1 MCKTCTK
8 LWLWVW
14 AQESNVVHVCR
25 LSVCLATA
33 ELPAYSVTSVGGV
46 LWVMAAMKIVTKLLQ
61 CVHDLLINVFCIST
75 RLCLFII
82 YDALTDSK
90 AWQHCELCHSDHS
103 SYLSTVLCHP
113 RHASFQFFLQFQC
126 LSVRPSHAT
135 IESILMIVGSSIF
148 HHRVL
153 VVVAHRLV
161 FWYQLSYLT
170 FYSQGNPLRGLQ
182 TRLRWVKRRFFDQSR
197 KL

>member
-61 CVHDLLINVFCIST
+61 CVHDLLINVFCISSFYSSVLVYYIWRT
-75 RLCLFII
+75 DRLKGMATLWIMPLWPQFLPQ
-82 YDALTDSK
+82 YGALSSK
-90 AWQHCELCHSDHS
+90 ACIVSVFFTVSVSVCPSVTR
-103 SYLSTVLCHP
+103 SYRVNTND
-113 RHASFQFFLQFQC
+113 R
-126 LSVRPSHAT
+126 R
-135 IESILMIVGSSIF
+135 IVHF

-161 FWYQLSYLT
+161 FRST
-170 FYSQGNPLRGLQ
+170 SKSSKS
-182 TRLRWVKRRFFDQSR
+182 T
-197 KL
+197 